1 MALLKDK
8 KALITGGSTGIGAA
22 IALEFARQGADVAI
36 TFVGEKKDAD
46 KLSAKISSH
55 EREFISMEADATDF
69 SEAGKVVSRVFD
81 EFHGLDILV
90 CNAGINMDSTI
101 WKMEENEW
109 DSVINVNLK
118 GCFNYIRAVS
128 QVFKNQKSGKI
139 ITISSI
145 NGLRGKFGLSNYSA
159 SKAGIIGLTK
169 SVAKE
174 MGRYNV
180 NVNSV
185 APGFIETSMTA
196 SLSSEI
202 REAAIK
208 ESVLG
213 RLGKPEDVA
222 NLVLFL
228 ASDEATYITGQV
240 IQVDGGQLI

>member
-1 MALLKDK
+1 MALLNDK

-22 IALEFARQGADVAI
+22 IAIEFARQGADVAI
-36 TFVGEKKDAD
+36 TFIGEKEDAN
-46 KLSAKISSH
+46 KLSAKISSFNK
-55 EREFISMEADATDF
+55 EFLAIEADVANYN
-69 SEAGKVVSRVFD
+69 EAGKVVSRVSN
-81 EFHGLDILV
+81 EFNGLDILV
-90 CNAGINMDSTI
+90 CNAGISMDSTI
-101 WKMEENEW
+101 WKMEEDDW
-109 DSVINVNLK
+109 DSVIDVNLK

-128 QVFKNQKSGKI
+128 QLFKNQKSGKI

-169 SVAKE
+169 TVARE
-174 MGRYNV
+174 MGRYSV

-196 SLSSEI
+196 TLSSEI
-202 REAAIK
+202 REGAIK
-208 ESVLG
+208 ESALG

-228 ASDEATYITGQV
+228 ASEEATYITGQV
-240 IQVDGGQLI
+240 LQVDGGQLI

>member
-8 KALITGGSTGIGAA
+8 KALITVGSTGIGAA
-22 IALEFARQGADVAI
+22 IAIEFARQGADVAI
-36 TFVGEKKDAD
+36 TFLGEKEDAVN
-46 KLSAKISSH
+46 LSVKISSLK
-55 EREFISMEADATDF
+55 REFISIEADVTDYN
-69 SEAGKVVSRVFD
+69 EAGKVVNGVID
-81 EFHGLDILV
+81 EFNGLDILV
-90 CNAGINMDSTI
+90 CNAGINKDSAV
-101 WKMEENEW
+101 WKMEEDEW
-109 DSVINVNLK
+109 DIVINVNLK

-128 QVFKNQKSGKI
+128 PIFKNQKSGKI

-169 SVAKE
+169 SAAKE

-196 SLSSEI
+196 NLSSEI

-228 ASDEATYITGQV
+228 ASDEAKYITGQV

>member
-8 KALITGGSTGIGAA
+8 KDPKTGGRTGIGAA
-22 IALEFARQGADVAI
+22 IAIEIARQGADIAI
-36 TFVGEKKDAD
+36 TFIGEKEDAD
-46 KLSAKISSH
+46 KLSTHISSLG
-55 EREFISMEADATDF
+55 RKFISIEADVTDF
-69 SEAGKVVSRVFD
+69 SEAGKVVSNVVA
-81 EFHGLDILV
+81 EFKGLDILV
-90 CNAGINMDSTI
+90 CNAGINIDSTI
-101 WKMEENEW
+101 WNMEEDEW
-109 DSVINVNLK
+109 DSVIDVNLK

-128 QVFKNQKSGKI
+128 PILKNQKSGKI

-169 SVAKE
+169 SVARE

-196 SLSSEI
+196 KLSSEI
-202 REAAIK
+202 REGAIK
-208 ESVLG
+208 ESALG

-228 ASDEATYITGQV
+228 ASDEAAYITAQV

>member
-22 IALEFARQGADVAI
+22 IAIEFARQGADVAI
-36 TFVGEKKDAD
+36 TFVGEKEDAD
-46 KLSAKISSH
+46 RLSVKISSLS
-55 EREFISMEADATDF
+55 REFIAIEADVTDYT
-69 SEAGKVVSRVFD
+69 EAGKVVNSVFD
-81 EFHGLDILV
+81 KFNGLDLLV
-90 CNAGINMDSTI
+90 CNAGINMDRTV
-101 WKMEENEW
+101 WKMEEDEW

-118 GCFNYIRAVS
+118 GCFNYIRAVTPL
-128 QVFKNQKSGKI
+128 FKEQESGKI
-139 ITISSI
+139 ITVASI

-169 SVAKE
+169 TVARE

-180 NVNSV
+180 NVNAV

-196 SLSSEI
+196 TLSSEI
-202 REAAIK
+202 REMAVK
-208 ESVLG
+208 ESAFG
-213 RLGKPEDVA
+213 RLGEPEDVA

-228 ASDEATYITGQV
+228 ASEKAKQITGQV

>member
-22 IALEFARQGADVAI
+22 IALEFAREGADVAI
-36 TFVGEKKDAD
+36 TFVGEKEDAD
-46 KLSAKISSH
+46 GLSVKILSLN
-55 EREFISMEADATDF
+55 REFISFEADVADYN
-69 SEAGKVVSRVFD
+69 EAGKVVSRVFD
-81 EFHGLDILV
+81 EFNGLDILV
-90 CNAGINMDSTI
+90 CNAGINIDSAV
-101 WKMEENEW
+101 WKMEEDEW
-109 DSVINVNLK
+109 DSVMNVNLK

-128 QVFKNQKSGKI
+128 PIFKNQESGKI

-145 NGLRGKFGLSNYSA
+145 NGLRGKFGLSNYAA

-169 SVAKE
+169 TVARE

-180 NVNSV
+180 NVNAV

-196 SLSSEI
+196 TLSSEI
-202 REAAIK
+202 REVAVK
-208 ESVLG
+208 ESALG

-228 ASDEATYITGQV
+228 ASEKAKQITGQV

>member
-1 MALLKDK
+1 MVLLKDK

-22 IALEFARQGADVAI
+22 IAIGFARHGADVAI
-36 TFVGEKKDAD
+36 TFVGEKEDAAE
-46 KLSAKISSH
+46 LSAQISSL
-55 EREFISMEADATDF
+55 EREFISIEADVTDYN
-69 SEAGKVVSRVFD
+69 EAEKVVNGVLD
-81 EFHGLDILV
+81 EFNGLDILV
-90 CNAGINMDSTI
+90 CNAGINIDSTI

-109 DSVINVNLK
+109 DNVINVNLK

-128 QVFKNQKSGKI
+128 PIFKNQKSGKI

-174 MGRYNV
+174 MGRYDV

-196 SLSSEI
+196 NLSSEI
-202 REAAIK
+202 RKAAIK

-228 ASDEATYITGQV
+228 ASAEAKYITGQV